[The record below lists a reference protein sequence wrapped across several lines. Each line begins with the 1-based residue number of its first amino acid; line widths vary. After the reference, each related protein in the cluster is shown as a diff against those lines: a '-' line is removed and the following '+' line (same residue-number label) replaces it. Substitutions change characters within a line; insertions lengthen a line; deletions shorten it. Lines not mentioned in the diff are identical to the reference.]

1 MPDFISTPPKPK
13 KKIPVLT
20 LDGLIDGLIEYLP
33 TAFDFVYHRS
43 DIWPEREDGFA
54 KTTIHFYDTRRVVPP
69 IKSAIDV
76 EIDGKYAQSVS
87 ARLYSDPFLL
97 TLWQRPEV
105 EPQRPPLKTDIMSDE
120 YQAYFKALGTMS
132 GLLVVPQPDRSMLF
146 RLATRWDRGKPIFDE

>member
-13 KKIPVLT
+13 KKIPVVT

-43 DIWPEREDGFA
+43 GIWPEREYGLA
-54 KTTIHFYDTRRVVPP
+54 KTTIYFYDARRTVPP

-76 EIDGKYAQSVS
+76 EIDGKFAQSGS

-105 EPQRPPLKTDIMSDE
+105 EPPRPPLTAGAKLED
-120 YQAYFKALGTMS
+120 YQAYIRTLGTMS
-132 GLLVVPQPDRSMLF
+132 GLFVVPQPDRSMLF
-146 RLATRWDRGKPIFDE
+146 RPVTRWDRGKPMFDE